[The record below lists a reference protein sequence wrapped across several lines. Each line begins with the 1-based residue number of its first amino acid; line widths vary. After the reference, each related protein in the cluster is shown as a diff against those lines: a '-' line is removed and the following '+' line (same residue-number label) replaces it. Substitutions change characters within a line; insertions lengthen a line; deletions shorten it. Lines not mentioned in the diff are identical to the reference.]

1 MDCRDKPGNDKERA
15 ARPSPGRR
23 EISRADKSA
32 LELAKQGRAGMR
44 LVTFEDRQ
52 GRRIGVLDGKEIA
65 DVTAKAPDL
74 PKDIAAYFGAD
85 RRGDL
90 ERAARGAPRIPVDKV
105 RLKAPV
111 PRPAKNVF
119 CVGKN
124 YHEHAREF
132 HDSGFDASATT
143 AIPDLPIIFTKAATT
158 VIGPGEPIPGSQDHT
173 NSVDY
178 EGELTVV
185 IGRGGRGIR
194 KADAYAH
201 VFGYT
206 IINDVTSRTLQH
218 AHKQWFLGK
227 NLDGF
232 CPMGP
237 CIVTADEILDV
248 TLLRLTTRVNGEVR
262 QNAAVADLIF
272 DIPTLIETISAT
284 MTLEPGDLI
293 ATGTPVGVGIGFK
306 PPKFLKPGD
315 TVSVT
320 IEPIGTLTNPV
331 T

>member
-1 MDCRDKPGNDKERA
+1 
-15 ARPSPGRR
+15 
-23 EISRADKSA
+23 
-32 LELAKQGRAGMR
+32 MR

-52 GRRIGVLDGKEIA
+52 GARIGVLDGEQIA
-65 DVTAKAPDL
+65 DITAGSDL
-74 PKDIAAYFGAD
+74 PKDVAAYCGSG
-85 RRGDL
+85 RL
-90 ERAARGAPRIPVDKV
+90 QELQRALARAPRLPLGDV
-105 RLKAPV
+105 RLRAPI
-111 PRPAKNVF
+111 PRPAKNIF

-132 HDSGFDASATT
+132 HDSGFDASAGAA
-143 AIPDLPIIFTKAATT
+143 AIPDLPIIFSKAATT
-158 VIGPGEPIPGSQDHT
+158 VIGPGDPIPGSSDATQ
-173 NSVDY
+173 SVDY

-185 IGRGGRGIR
+185 IGKPARGVK
-194 KADAYAH
+194 KADAYDY

-237 CIVTADEILDV
+237 CIVTADEVPDV
-248 TLLRLTTRVNGEVR
+248 TRLRLETRVNGEVR
-262 QNAAVADLIF
+262 QNADVSDLIF
-272 DIPTLIETISAT
+272 DIPTLIETISAV

-306 PPKFLKPGD
+306 PPKYLKAGD

>member
-1 MDCRDKPGNDKERA
+1 
-15 ARPSPGRR
+15 
-23 EISRADKSA
+23 
-32 LELAKQGRAGMR
+32 MR
-44 LVTFEDRQ
+44 LVTFADGKGQRL
-52 GRRIGVLDGKEIA
+52 GVLEGDAIV
-65 DVTAKAPDL
+65 DVTAAARDL
-74 PKDIAAYFGAD
+74 PQAVAAYCGND
-85 RRGDL
+85 RLAELRQALG
-90 ERAARGAPRIPVDKV
+90 RAPRL
-105 RLKAPV
+105 RLADLRLLAPI
-111 PRPAKNVF
+111 PRPAKNIF

-124 YHEHAREF
+124 YHEHAKEF
-132 HDSGFDASATT
+132 HDSGFDASAGAA

-158 VIGPGEPIPGSQDHT
+158 VIGPEAPIPGSSDPTQ
-173 NSVDY
+173 SVDY

-185 IGRGGRGIR
+185 IGKGGHGIG

-206 IINDVTSRTLQH
+206 IINDVTARTLQH

-237 CIVTADEILDV
+237 CVVTADEVPDV
-248 TLLRLTTRVNGEVR
+248 TKLRLETRVNGEVR
-262 QNAAVADLIF
+262 QSAAVSDLIF
-272 DIPTLIETISAT
+272 DIPTLIETISAV

-306 PPKFLKPGD
+306 PPKYLKAGD
-315 TVSVT
+315 TVSIT

-331 T
+331 A

>member
-1 MDCRDKPGNDKERA
+1 
-15 ARPSPGRR
+15 
-23 EISRADKSA
+23 
-32 LELAKQGRAGMR
+32 MR

-52 GRRIGVLDGKEIA
+52 GRRVGVLDGDAVA
-65 DVTAKAPDL
+65 DVTAAARDL
-74 PKDIAAYFGAD
+74 PKDIVDYC
-85 RRGDL
+85 RGDRLNDLKRAL
-90 ERAARGAPRIPVDKV
+90 ERAP
-105 RLKAPV
+105 RLKRGDVKLLAPF
-111 PRPAKNVF
+111 PRPAKNIF

-132 HDSGFDASATT
+132 HDSGFDASATS

-158 VIGPGEPIPGSQDHT
+158 VIGPGDPIPGSSDAT

-185 IGRGGRGIR
+185 IGKGGRGIR
-194 KADAYAH
+194 KADAYRH

-237 CIVTADEILDV
+237 CVVTADEVPDV
-248 TLLRLTTRVNGEVR
+248 TKLRLETRLNGELR
-262 QNAAVADLIF
+262 QNAVVGDLIF
-272 DIPTLIETISAT
+272 DIPTLIETISAV

-306 PPKFLKPGD
+306 PPKFMKPGD

-331 T
+331 A

>member
-1 MDCRDKPGNDKERA
+1 
-15 ARPSPGRR
+15 
-23 EISRADKSA
+23 
-32 LELAKQGRAGMR
+32 MR
-44 LVTFEDRQ
+44 LVTFADSQ
-52 GRRIGVLDGKEIA
+52 GQRLGVLEGDAVA
-65 DVTAKAPDL
+65 DVTAAGRDL
-74 PKDIAAYFGAD
+74 PQAIAAYCGND
-85 RRGDL
+85 RL
-90 ERAARGAPRIPVDKV
+90 EELRGALGRAPRL
-105 RLKAPV
+105 RLADVQLLPPI
-111 PRPAKNVF
+111 PRPAKNIF

-124 YHEHAREF
+124 YHEHAKEF
-132 HDSGFDASATT
+132 HDSGFDASAGAA

-158 VIGPGEPIPGSQDHT
+158 VIGPDAPIPGSSDPTQ
-173 NSVDY
+173 SVDY

-185 IGRGGRGIR
+185 IGKGGRGIK

-206 IINDVTSRTLQH
+206 IINDVTARTLQH

-237 CIVTADEILDV
+237 CVVTADEVPDV
-248 TLLRLTTRVNGEVR
+248 TKLRLETRVNGEVR
-262 QNAAVADLIF
+262 QSADVSDLIF
-272 DIPTLIETISAT
+272 DIPTLIETISAV

-306 PPKFLKPGD
+306 PPKYLKAGD
-315 TVSVT
+315 TVAIT

-331 T
+331 A

>member
-1 MDCRDKPGNDKERA
+1 
-15 ARPSPGRR
+15 
-23 EISRADKSA
+23 
-32 LELAKQGRAGMR
+32 MR
-44 LVTFEDRQ
+44 LVTFADGKGQRL
-52 GRRIGVLDGKEIA
+52 GVLEGEEIA
-65 DVTAKAPDL
+65 DVTAAARDL
-74 PKDIAAYFGAD
+74 PQAIAAYCGND
-85 RRGDL
+85 RL
-90 ERAARGAPRIPVDKV
+90 EELRRALGRAPRLRLADV
-105 RLKAPV
+105 RLLAPI
-111 PRPAKNVF
+111 PRPAKNIF

-124 YHEHAREF
+124 YHEHAKEF
-132 HDSGFDASATT
+132 HDSGFDASAGAA

-158 VIGPGEPIPGSQDHT
+158 VIGPGEPIPGSSDPTQ
-173 NSVDY
+173 SVDY

-185 IGRGGRGIR
+185 IGKGGRGIR

-206 IINDVTSRTLQH
+206 IINDVTARTLQH

-237 CIVTADEILDV
+237 CVVTADEVPDV
-248 TLLRLTTRVNGEVR
+248 GGLRLETRVNGEVR
-262 QNAAVADLIF
+262 QSAAVSDLIF
-272 DIPTLIETISAT
+272 DIPTLIETISGV

-306 PPKFLKPGD
+306 PPKYLKAGD
-315 TVSVT
+315 TVSIT

-331 T
+331 A

>member
-1 MDCRDKPGNDKERA
+1 
-15 ARPSPGRR
+15 
-23 EISRADKSA
+23 
-32 LELAKQGRAGMR
+32 MR
-44 LVTFEDRQ
+44 LVTFADGKGQRL
-52 GRRIGVLDGKEIA
+52 GVLEGEEIA
-65 DVTAKAPDL
+65 DVTAAARDL
-74 PKDIAAYFGAD
+74 PQAIAAYCGND
-85 RRGDL
+85 RL
-90 ERAARGAPRIPVDKV
+90 EELRRALGRAPRLRLADV
-105 RLKAPV
+105 RLLAPI
-111 PRPAKNVF
+111 PRPAKNIF

-124 YHEHAREF
+124 YHEHAKEF
-132 HDSGFDASATT
+132 HDSGFDASAGAA

-158 VIGPGEPIPGSQDHT
+158 VIGPEAPIPGSSDPTQ
-173 NSVDY
+173 SVDY

-185 IGRGGRGIR
+185 IGKGGRGIR

-206 IINDVTSRTLQH
+206 IINDVTARTLQH

-237 CIVTADEILDV
+237 CVVTADEVPDV
-248 TLLRLTTRVNGEVR
+248 GGLRLETRVNGEVR
-262 QNAAVADLIF
+262 QSAAVSDLIF
-272 DIPTLIETISAT
+272 DIPTLIETISGV

-306 PPKFLKPGD
+306 PPKYLKAGD
-315 TVSVT
+315 TVSIT

-331 T
+331 A

>member
-1 MDCRDKPGNDKERA
+1 
-15 ARPSPGRR
+15 
-23 EISRADKSA
+23 
-32 LELAKQGRAGMR
+32 MR

-52 GRRIGVLDGKEIA
+52 GRRLGVLDGDAVA
-65 DVTAKAPDL
+65 DVTAAAPGL
-74 PKDIAAYFGAD
+74 PKQILDYCGGD
-85 RRGDL
+85 RLKDL
-90 ERAARGAPRIPVDKV
+90 QQALGRAPRLAQGDVK
-105 RLKAPV
+105 LLAPV
-111 PRPAKNVF
+111 PRPAKNIF

-132 HDSGFDASATT
+132 HDSGFDASATS

-158 VIGPGEPIPGSQDHT
+158 VIGPGDPIPGSSDTT

-185 IGRGGRGIR
+185 IGKGGRGIK
-194 KADAYAH
+194 KADAYRH

-237 CIVTADEILDV
+237 CIVTADEVPDV
-248 TLLRLTTRVNGEVR
+248 TALRLETRLNGELR
-262 QNAAVADLIF
+262 QNAAVSDLIF
-272 DIPTLIETISAT
+272 DIPTLIETISAV

-306 PPKFLKPGD
+306 PPKFMKPGD

-331 T
+331 A